1 MRKIIEKCPACQNDV
16 IVTRIRCTQ
25 CECEVIGEFQP
36 TIFNRLTPEN
46 LAFVET
52 FVRLRGNV
60 KEMTRELRVPY
71 STIRN
76 HLEDVI
82 TELGFA
88 TGTHP
93 EVEDLSAASQQE
105 VLNRLESGE
114 ISVEDAAEE
123 LGKIKKDRERS
134 IS

>member
-16 IVTRIRCTQ
+16 IVTRIRCTR

-60 KEMTRELRVPY
+60 REMARELRVPY

-76 HLEDVI
+76 HLDDVI
-82 TELGFA
+82 KALGFA
-88 TGTHP
+88 TGTLP
-93 EVEDLSAASQQE
+93 EGEDLSTASQQE

-123 LGKIKKDRERS
+123 LKKRG
-134 IS
+134 

>member
-16 IVTRIRCTQ
+16 IVTRIRCTR
-25 CECEVIGEFQP
+25 CACEVIGEFQP
-36 TIFNRLTPEN
+36 TIFNRLSPEN
-46 LAFVET
+46 LTFVET

-76 HLEDVI
+76 HLDDVI
-82 TELGFA
+82 AELGFA

-93 EVEDLSAASQQE
+93 EGEDLSTASQQE
-105 VLNRLESGE
+105 VLDRLESGE

-123 LGKIKKDRERS
+123 LKRMNKK
-134 IS
+134 

>member
-16 IVTRIRCTQ
+16 IVTRIRCTR
-25 CECEVIGEFQP
+25 CTCEVIGEFQP
-36 TIFNRLTPEN
+36 TIFNRLSPEN
-46 LAFVET
+46 LTFVET

-60 KEMTRELRVPY
+60 REVARELRVPY

-76 HLEDVI
+76 HLDDVI
-82 TELGFA
+82 AELGFA

-93 EVEDLSAASQQE
+93 EGGDLSTAPQQE

-123 LGKIKKDRERS
+123 LGRMNKK
-134 IS
+134 

>member
-16 IVTRIRCTQ
+16 IVTRVRCTR

-76 HLEDVI
+76 HLDGVI
-82 TELGFA
+82 RELGFA
-88 TGTHP
+88 TGTHS
-93 EVEDLSAASQQE
+93 EVEDLSAVAQQE

-114 ISVEDAAEE
+114 IAVEDAAEE
-123 LGKIKKDRERS
+123 LERMKRERS

>member
-16 IVTRIRCTQ
+16 IVTRIRCTR
-25 CECEVIGEFQP
+25 CACEVIGEFQP

-46 LAFVET
+46 LTFVET

-60 KEMTRELRVPY
+60 REVARELRVPY

-76 HLEDVI
+76 HLDDVI
-82 TELGFA
+82 AELGFA
-88 TGTHP
+88 TGTRP
-93 EVEDLSAASQQE
+93 EVEDLSAASQRE

-123 LGKIKKDRERS
+123 LEKIR
-134 IS
+134 

>member
-16 IVTRIRCTQ
+16 IVTRIRCTR
-25 CECEVIGEFQP
+25 CACEVIGEFQP
-36 TIFNRLTPEN
+36 TIFNRLSPEN
-46 LAFVET
+46 LTFVET

-60 KEMTRELRVPY
+60 REVARELRVPY

-76 HLEDVI
+76 HLDDVI
-82 TELGFA
+82 AELGFA
-88 TGTHP
+88 TGTHL

-123 LGKIKKDRERS
+123 LGRMNKK
-134 IS
+134 

>member
-16 IVTRIRCTQ
+16 IVTRIRCTR
-25 CECEVIGEFQP
+25 CACEVIGEFQP
-36 TIFNRLTPEN
+36 TIFNRLSPEN
-46 LAFVET
+46 LTFVET

-60 KEMTRELRVPY
+60 REVARELRVPY

-76 HLEDVI
+76 HLDDVI
-82 TELGFA
+82 AELGFA
-88 TGTHP
+88 TGTYP
-93 EVEDLSAASQQE
+93 GVEDLSTAPQQE

-123 LGKIKKDRERS
+123 LGRIKKDKERS

>member
-16 IVTRIRCTQ
+16 VVTRVRCTQ
-25 CECEVIGEFQP
+25 CECEVIGKFQP

-46 LAFVET
+46 LTFVEA

-60 KEMTRELRVPY
+60 KEMARELHVPY

-76 HLEDVI
+76 HLDDVI
-82 TELGFA
+82 AELGFI

-93 EVEDLSAASQQE
+93 EVKDLSDVSQQE
-105 VLNRLESGE
+105 VLDRLASGE

-123 LGKIKKDRERS
+123 FNRR
-134 IS
+134 

>member
-46 LAFVET
+46 LTFVET
-52 FVRLRGNV
+52 FVRLRGNI

-76 HLEDVI
+76 HLDDVI
-82 TELGFA
+82 AELGFA
-88 TGTHP
+88 TTGTHP
-93 EVEDLSAASQQE
+93 EVEDLSATSQQE

-114 ISVEDAAEE
+114 ITVEDAAEE
-123 LGKIKKDRERS
+123 LKRMKRE
-134 IS
+134 

>member
-16 IVTRIRCTQ
+16 IVTRIRCTR
-25 CECEVIGEFQP
+25 CACEVIGEFQP
-36 TIFNRLTPEN
+36 TIFNRLSPEN
-46 LAFVET
+46 LTFVET

-76 HLEDVI
+76 HLDDVI
-82 TELGFA
+82 AELGFA
-88 TGTHP
+88 TGTHS
-93 EVEDLSAASQQE
+93 EGEDLSTASQQE
-105 VLNRLESGE
+105 VLDRLESGE

-123 LGKIKKDRERS
+123 LKRMNKK
-134 IS
+134 

>member
-16 IVTRIRCTQ
+16 IVTRIRCTR
-25 CECEVIGEFQP
+25 CACEVIGEFQP
-36 TIFNRLTPEN
+36 TIFNRLSPEN
-46 LAFVET
+46 LTFVET

-60 KEMTRELRVPY
+60 REVARELRVPY

-76 HLEDVI
+76 HLDDVI
-82 TELGFA
+82 AELDFA

-93 EVEDLSAASQQE
+93 EGGDLSAASQQE
-105 VLNRLESGE
+105 VLDRLASGE

-123 LGKIKKDRERS
+123 LGRMKKK
-134 IS
+134 